1 MAVTPV
7 DSRLTSIALQQQAG
21 EDTAS
26 QSPPEQLQ
34 SAENKQQKSFLERET

>member
-21 EDTAS
+21 DAAG
-26 QSPPEQLQ
+26 LQ
-34 SAENKQQKSFLERET
+34 GPRDGFQRAEYKE